1 MPVAE
6 AVPMMTRWLPLLLLP
21 VLGCSSSTK
30 ASTGRTEHETDSV
43 IAHSEVPGASAVK
56 KAMDTADS
64 SRNRVASQDSI
75 AASQ

>member
-1 MPVAE
+1 MVA
-6 AVPMMTRWLPLLLLP
+6 RWLPLPLLL

-56 KAMDTADS
+56 KAMATADS
-64 SRNRVASQDSI
+64 SRNRVAAQDSI
-75 AASQ
+75 AAGQ

>member
-1 MPVAE
+1 MVA
-6 AVPMMTRWLPLLLLP
+6 RWLPLPLLL

-56 KAMDTADS
+56 KATDTADS
-64 SRNRVASQDSI
+64 SRNRVAAQDSI
-75 AASQ
+75 AAGQ